1 MARACTIISFAITSF
16 SWFSW
21 YTLRSSTNRLCVP
34 TILLSCQVVPF
45 CNLLL
50 HLTSSSL
57 IPDLNKTPLASSYR
71 SAETLHLLIL
81 LSQCA
86 QISNLVLHFFIRVS
100 TNLHTFSGTPIHAYR
115 FRFSQPRSFNVFR
128 IFDEYERL
136 HAFVSHAIY
145 NIRVRV
151 LSLSFDSSLYIR
163 YNTRAHVVNSTYYK
177 YRILSIHDGWVEK
190 IISVWMVGSH
200 MVLIYFSSV
209 PIPAAINNEPS
220 LT

>member
-1 MARACTIISFAITSF
+1 MYNNLICNNQFFVVFLIYFKIIHKQTV
-16 SWFSW
+16 
-21 YTLRSSTNRLCVP
+21 RSHY
-34 TILLSCQVVPF
+34 
-45 CNLLL
+45 NLLF

-57 IPDLNKTPLASSYR
+57 IPHLNKTPLASSYR
-71 SAETLHLLIL
+71 SAEALHLLIL

-163 YNTRAHVVNSTYYK
+163 YNTGAHVVNSTYYK
-177 YRILSIHDGWVEK
+177 YRILSIHDG
-190 IISVWMVGSH
+190 
-200 MVLIYFSSV
+200 
-209 PIPAAINNEPS
+209 
-220 LT
+220 